1 METKTLNIENH
12 QKTFGNFLNFFKFN
26 KKVSAA
32 KKSKNGVEFEKTPL
46 HLAIAGYV
54 SYMFLFV
61 VSWLRE
67 LLYGMGPLR
76 GSSLAFCQ
84 PKSDPHCAPLYASF
98 ESFYT
103 RNVYRRLKDI
113 FHQPIS
119 SVPGAKVS
127 IFSYF
132 FKGKKT
138 KFYLL
143 IAQACEGCY
152 YVHITLK

>member
-1 METKTLNIENH
+1 MGSHQTAMETKTLNIENH

-46 HLAIAGYV
+46 HLAIAGYI

-67 LLYGMGPLR
+67 LFYGMGPLR
-76 GSSLAFCQ
+76 GSYLAFCQ

-103 RNVYRRLKDI
+103 RNVYRSLKDI

-119 SVPGAKVS
+119 SVPGAKV
-127 IFSYF
+127 
-132 FKGKKT
+132 T
-138 KFYLL
+138 
-143 IAQACEGCY
+143 
-152 YVHITLK
+152 VVD